1 MATNFPNAL
10 DSLVN
15 PTETDSLASPS
26 HLDQHININ
35 DAIEAIQEKIGVDNS
50 VDSNSIDYRITQLES
65 GGQVGTEL
73 GLAGNN
79 DIVITGIENKTT
91 IDSFSKST
99 YRTVRYVLQFSK
111 NSEFVSEAIDLINDG
126 TNINTNEY
134 EIASN
139 TDNNL
144 ANVTFEE
151 NSGIINLCV
160 TPVSGSI
167 TVRYY
172 RTALKS

>member
-1 MATNFPNAL
+1 MATNFPESL
-10 DSLVN
+10 DNFSN
-15 PTETDSLASPS
+15 PESTDSLAG
-26 HLDQHININ
+26 HAQQHTNLN
-35 DAIEAIQEKIGVDNS
+35 DAVEALQTKIGIDGSANT
-50 VDSNSIDYRITQLES
+50 DSLDYRIAQLES

-79 DIVITGIENKTT
+79 DLVITGIENKTT
-91 IDSFSKST
+91 IDSFSKTLYST
-99 YRTVRYVLQFSK
+99 IRYVLQFTK
-111 NSEFVSEAIDLINDG
+111 NNEIVSEAIDVINDG
-126 TNINTNEY
+126 TNISASHYEVSSNTN
-134 EIASN
+134 N
-139 TDNNL
+139 PL
-144 ANVTFEE
+144 AVTTFEE